1 MNHIKTIS
9 LIFSIFLI
17 SLVNISSAKAQN
29 RFSDVAFD
37 ELNNRRKAA
46 DLPELIRDTNLDN
59 SAGAHVNYITA
70 NSSLM
75 TEGHLEAPGKK
86 GYSGVT
92 PEQRMRKF
100 GYSSIASGENYSMI
114 SFPIGSLSTTNL
126 IDAPYHRESQFGMFK
141 DAGVGMGTQVAPSGS
156 VNREQYV
163 YVINFGN
170 KSTIKVAANYLF
182 VYPVQNQKNVTADWV
197 VNETPNPLP
206 EMSGK
211 RVGYPISIA
220 AAPGNK
226 LEVKSFTLT
235 SADQAISES
244 RLITTNTQSQKKL
257 ESYAFLIPIK
267 PLSYDSTYQAQV
279 IGTING
285 INFIKEWSF
294 TTRKKLPLKLIPS
307 SSSLAGAS
315 NSELNVQIT
324 GGTGNGY
331 VIYSVRQSFNIDD
344 QSTSGK
350 GISLYSV
357 EYPTPDSIKLIRN
370 TTPCSYPISDC
381 ELVVSGRDSSGDEI
395 TLGSPIY

>member
-1 MNHIKTIS
+1 
-9 LIFSIFLI
+9 
-17 SLVNISSAKAQN
+17 
-29 RFSDVAFD
+29 
-37 ELNNRRKAA
+37 
-46 DLPELIRDTNLDN
+46 
-59 SAGAHVNYITA
+59 
-70 NSSLM
+70 
-75 TEGHLEAPGKK
+75 
-86 GYSGVT
+86 
-92 PEQRMRKF
+92 
-100 GYSSIASGENYSMI
+100 
-114 SFPIGSLSTTNL
+114 
-126 IDAPYHRESQFGMFK
+126 
-141 DAGVGMGTQVAPSGS
+141 MGTQIAPSGS

-182 VYPVQNQKNVTADWV
+182 TYPVQNQKNVTADWV

-206 EMSGK
+206 EMNGK

-235 SADQAISES
+235 SADQVISES

-307 SSSLAGAS
+307 SSGLAGAS
-315 NSELNVQIT
+315 KSELNVQIT

-344 QSTSGK
+344 QGTSGK

-357 EYPTPDSIKLIRN
+357 EYPAPDSIKLIRN